1 MRLRGTFG
9 IGIGPSVREQIPN
22 SLFYQVPFK
31 TSNAPSG
38 YAAAPFDH
46 SSKPVYSDVKSHF
59 VPKRSYAQES
69 MQRIADFYCGTRGQV
84 LLWGGNWKRRVR
96 IDGQF
101 SQ

>member
-46 SSKPVYSDVKSHF
+46 SSKPVYSEVKSHF
-59 VPKRSYAQES
+59 VPKGLTLRKACRGLQTFIVGQED
-69 MQRIADFYCGTRGQV
+69 RFFYGVVTG
-84 LLWGGNWKRRVR
+84 
-96 IDGQF
+96 
-101 SQ
+101 SEE